1 MICLRCQLDSTTMK
15 ESVKEVYPFY
25 IVFASGTGV
34 FDENGSFLVECP
46 TEDEAVEWMRENGG
60 ITDGI

>member
-15 ESVKEVYPFY
+15 ESVKEVHPFN

-34 FDENGSFLVECP
+34 FDESGRLLVECP
-46 TEDEAVEWMRENGG
+46 TEEEAVEWIRENMQEE
-60 ITDGI
+60 

>member
-15 ESVKEVYPFY
+15 ESVKEVHPFY

-34 FDENGSFLVECP
+34 FDESGRLLVECP
-46 TEDEAVEWMRENGG
+46 TEEEAVEWIRENMQEE
-60 ITDGI
+60 